1 MKRYTAPLIFIG
13 LAVLVAV
20 LLAPYTAEPEIYAIS
35 NIEEAGV
42 FKNPIALKQISQEKT
57 GDLQPLMQDFFDTS
71 GTIVLN
77 VRLKNFEDAEE
88 DLEEYRRA
96 AKQFD
101 HMVINLDMSESEI
114 GEFRKN
120 NADNLRNLE
129 ELLNDSVAFDELSQ
143 LEIQYRDA
151 NDPAKMY
158 AIAYE
163 GEALREKI
171 RQEFAQYTNH
181 TTAMAKT
188 GKKIETDPEPMESS
202 VAVFEEYISEITGV
216 QEERVVEAE
225 EVAKK
230 TSVTPTETIHE
241 DLTLAIEPSAGTYG
255 DVLNAT
261 GTFSRTG
268 DIPRGE
274 PVTLYIDSREFAGT
288 SCTSAGEYT
297 ITIPIRKMYAGIH
310 LAYTRAG
317 DVFSPLVPISVSATE
332 GTLTLNVSVQGDIAF
347 ASGTLST
354 AGREIPDAPVMISFV
369 SADTQNMTTVY
380 TDGTGAYSCATE
392 LTPGEYTVQSV
403 FSDAAYPVNECRSEE
418 HVIEIAQSYLA
429 IYLVLFMCCAGGAG
443 YLFLRR
449 RQGER
454 EEAPP
459 STDLDETT
467 DEDEYYSPTPPMER
481 EEDMSEEGA
490 AEHTVTDNY
499 RNKYLS
505 EKDDLSSAQA
515 ARILGAGLTAA
526 IAQYTTQV
534 CRPSETMRE
543 QTARLDERCRHT
555 AYLFVTMYEA
565 VVYGMMEPEGD
576 ELLSAWDA
584 AIQCMGDV

>member
-1 MKRYTAPLIFIG
+1 MKRYTAPVIFIG
-13 LAVLVAV
+13 LAVLVAI

-57 GDLQPLMQDFFDTS
+57 ADLQPLMQDFFDTS

-88 DLEEYRRA
+88 DLAEYRRA

-151 NDPAKMY
+151 DDPAKMY

-171 RQEFAQYTNH
+171 SQEFAQYKNH
-181 TTAMAKT
+181 TTSMAQT
-188 GKKIETDPEPMESS
+188 GKTLETDPEPMESS
-202 VAVFEEYISEITGV
+202 VAVFEEYVHEISDV
-216 QEERVVEAE
+216 QEERVEQTTE
-225 EVAKK
+225 ERKK
-230 TSVTPTETIHE
+230 TDTIEE
-241 DLTLAIEPSAGTYG
+241 DLTLTIDPSSGIYG

-268 DIPRGE
+268 DIPKGE
-274 PVTLYIDSREFAGT
+274 PVTLYIDSREYKGT
-288 SCTSAGEYT
+288 SCTSAGGYT

-317 DVFSPLVPISVSATE
+317 DVFSPLVPISVSATD

-354 AGREIPDAPVMISFV
+354 AGRAIPDAPVMISFV
-369 SADTQNMTTVY
+369 SADTENMTTVY
-380 TDGTGAYSCATE
+380 TDDTGAYSCATK
-392 LTPGEYTVQSV
+392 LTPGDYTVQSV
-403 FSDAAYPVNECRSEE
+403 FSDAAYPVNECRSEAR
-418 HVIEIAQSYLA
+418 IIQIAQSYLVL
-429 IYLVLFMCCAGGAG
+429 YLVLFVCCVGGAG

-454 EEAPP
+454 EQEHHGDVDRAM
-459 STDLDETT
+459 DT
-467 DEDEYYSPTPPMER
+467 DEDHAPATPPETEER
-481 EEDMSEEGA
+481 EREHRTFDPTTIKDCRSRYL
-490 AEHTVTDNY
+490 AE
-499 RNKYLS
+499 RG
-505 EKDDLSSAQA
+505 ELSSAQA

-526 IAQYTTQV
+526 IAQYTEQE
-534 CRPSETMRE
+534 CRTSETMRE
-543 QTARLDERCRHT
+543 QTARLEEQCRHP

-565 VVYGMMEPEGD
+565 VVYGTMEPEGD
-576 ELLSAWDA
+576 ELLSVWDA

>member
-1 MKRYTAPLIFIG
+1 MKQYTAPVIFIG

-20 LLAPYTAEPEIYAIS
+20 LLMPYTAEPEIYAIS

-57 GDLQPLMQDFFDTS
+57 ADLQPLMQDFFDTS

-129 ELLNDSVAFDELSQ
+129 ELLNDSLAFDELSQ

-151 NDPAKMY
+151 DDPAKMY

-171 RQEFAQYTNH
+171 SQEFAQYTNH

-188 GKKIETDPEPMESS
+188 GKNLETDPEPMESS

-216 QEERVVEAE
+216 QEERVEQTTE
-225 EVAKK
+225 KREK
-230 TSVTPTETIHE
+230 TEIIQE
-241 DLTLAIEPSAGTYG
+241 DLTLTIDPSSGTYG
-255 DVLNAT
+255 DVLNTT
-261 GTFSRTG
+261 GIFSRTG
-268 DIPRGE
+268 DIPKGE
-274 PVTLYIDSREFAGT
+274 PVTLYIDSREYAAT
-288 SCTSAGEYT
+288 SCTSTGEYT
-297 ITIPIRKMYAGIH
+297 IPISIRKMYAGIH

-317 DVFSPLVPISVSATE
+317 DVFSPLVPFTVSATE
-332 GTLTLNVSVQGDIAF
+332 GVLTLNVSVQGDIAF
-347 ASGTLST
+347 ASGTLHT
-354 AGREIPDAPVMISFV
+354 EGRVVPDAPVIVSFV

-380 TDGTGAYSCATE
+380 TDDTGAYSCATK

-403 FSDAAYPVNECRSEE
+403 FSDTAYPVSECRSEE
-418 HVIEIAQSYLA
+418 HVIEIAQSYL
-429 IYLVLFMCCAGGAG
+429 IVYLILFVCCAGGAG

-449 RQGER
+449 MRDGK
-454 EEAPP
+454 EEGKPL
-459 STDLDETT
+459 SDLDETT
-467 DEDEYYSPTPPMER
+467 DEGEYQSPTAPIESKDEKR
-481 EEDMSEEGA
+481 EHRTSDPA
-490 AEHTVTDNY
+490 AINNY
-499 RNKYLS
+499 RTRYLS
-505 EKDDLSSAQA
+505 ERDDLTSVQA
-515 ARILGAGLTAA
+515 ARILGEGLTTA
-526 IAQYTTQV
+526 IAQYTAQKY
-534 CRPSETMRE
+534 RPSETMRE
-543 QTARLDERCRHT
+543 QTARLDEHCRHP

-576 ELLSAWDA
+576 ELLSAWDT
-584 AIQCMGDV
+584 AIQCMGDA